1 MQWLELLRREHG
13 WSQAQ
18 MAKRVSERL
27 GSGVSQVKLSRME
40 RGEAEPAL
48 SELQAIAAACGLTPA
63 ELMDRIVPRA
73 DAIQRRAAQLGRE
86 AAAARD
92 DLLEVARRLSRTCET
107 AGREFGQLADTK
119 EAEAAVAAMSR
130 EIPIGGGDDD
140 LSTQEI
146 TALTQRLMSR
156 GLQMGLNASAG
167 F

>member
-73 DAIQRRAAQLGRE
+73 DAIQPSSAVTVERRTAA
-86 AAAARD
+86 
-92 DLLEVARRLSRTCET
+92 T
-107 AGREFGQLADTK
+107 AGRL
-119 EAEAAVAAMSR
+119 
-130 EIPIGGGDDD
+130 D
-140 LSTQEI
+140 LTF
-146 TALTQRLMSR
+146 APGR
-156 GLQMGLNASAG
+156 
-167 F
+167 